1 MHKGLEKST
10 CGQDNR
16 FGAIPKAAL
25 NDDSSHSACFDH
37 DLVCQLLANSQV
49 WLTFHKPFSHILIG
63 FFIALG
69 ARAVHGRAFGA
80 IEEPKLD
87 TGGVGDD
94 AHDSP
99 QGVDFANHLAFGDTT
114 DGRVTAHLADGVGIH
129 GE

>member
-1 MHKGLEKST
+1 MVRPLSRGGVPVL
-10 CGQDNR
+10 NR
-16 FGAIPKAAL
+16 R
-25 NDDSSHSACFDH
+25 
-37 DLVCQLLANSQV
+37 
-49 WLTFHKPFSHILIG
+49 T
-63 FFIALG
+63 
-69 ARAVHGRAFGA
+69 RAVHGRAFGA